1 VAFTT
6 ALISELLRCTAGASA
21 GTTITSVE
29 ALPTRRVR
37 SKTCC
42 APTVSEIPVLS
53 SVVYPFAETVTLY
66 PPGSRFAD
74 IKKPSELVV
83 TFVVTPAATFVIT
96 TEVPGRTPPD
106 ESVMVPE
113 SVAPATCA
121 LDGAE
126 DRIATM

>member
-1 VAFTT
+1 
-6 ALISELLRCTAGASA
+6 
-21 GTTITSVE
+21 
-29 ALPTRRVR
+29 
-37 SKTCC
+37 
-42 APTVSEIPVLS
+42 VSEIPVLS

-74 IKKPSELVV
+74 IKKPSEFVV
-83 TFVVTPAATFVIT
+83 TFVVTPVATFVIT

-126 DRIATM
+126 DRSAKITTVARHAAYPAEILRKGIGLPPHLCGGHCTPIAQLTQH